1 MILRK
6 PYRPM
11 PRDLRSIEGFVPTGN
26 TRASI
31 TIDPG
36 STYHQLELV
45 TNITDAALI
54 KEVELELNGDTIITL
69 TGQEMKMLEAYKKH
83 HSEAGRYIIPFSLIE
98 AKTSQGVQSSELV
111 TMAGDNITLWIDVG
125 DLSGVDKPFIR
136 GRAKISSPQPVRYY
150 IPRIYRFNLNASA
163 SGRNDHQWQKK
174 GAEFMLR
181 RVHCK
186 TDGDVI
192 TRLEIQRDNTIVYEN
207 NASDNVFDLRRDG
220 SHAGRAPQNGYFHFD
235 PIASGHVME
244 GLFPTQNQ
252 SIVFRFTV
260 SEPTNIQ
267 CLVEEAHQVAP
278 LPNQVAK

>member
-54 KEVELELNGDTIITL
+54 
-69 TGQEMKMLEAYKKH
+69 
-83 HSEAGRYIIPFSLIE
+83 E

-136 GRAKISSPQPVRYY
+136 GRAKIR
-150 IPRIYRFNLNASA
+150 
-163 SGRNDHQWQKK
+163 
-174 GAEFMLR
+174 
-181 RVHCK
+181 
-186 TDGDVI
+186 
-192 TRLEIQRDNTIVYEN
+192 
-207 NASDNVFDLRRDG
+207 
-220 SHAGRAPQNGYFHFD
+220 
-235 PIASGHVME
+235 
-244 GLFPTQNQ
+244 
-252 SIVFRFTV
+252 
-260 SEPTNIQ
+260 
-267 CLVEEAHQVAP
+267 
-278 LPNQVAK
+278 